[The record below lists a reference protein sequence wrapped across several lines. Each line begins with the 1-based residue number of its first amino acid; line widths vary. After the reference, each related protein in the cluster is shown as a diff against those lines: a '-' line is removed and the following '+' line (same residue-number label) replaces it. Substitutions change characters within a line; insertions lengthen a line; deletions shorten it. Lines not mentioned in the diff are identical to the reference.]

1 MPLLDKKIAHYI
13 FIKNLYVGGHFI
25 KNKRWAQ
32 ESKTNEEKNDEKK
45 REVTNEKK
53 MNTHTQPKKK
63 ELKSRRRAEEVIEE
77 RRKRKENQMKEMTKI
92 KTHFEHWK
100 RTF

>member
-13 FIKNLYVGGHFI
+13 FIKNLYVSGHFI

-63 ELKSRRRAEEVIEE
+63 KKTGAFGWREKKKNWRVEEEQ
-77 RRKRKENQMKEMTKI
+77 KK
-92 KTHFEHWK
+92 
-100 RTF
+100 

>member
-63 ELKSRRRAEEVIEE
+63 
-77 RRKRKENQMKEMTKI
+77 I
-92 KTHFEHWK
+92 KTGAFGWREKKKNWRVEEEQK
-100 RTF
+100 K